1 MSQQQYGPHA
11 EVPNP
16 YAPQAAA
23 PTRKKAWYKR
33 KRVIIPV
40 IAVLGLAALAPKGD
54 DEGEVA
60 APAPSVS
67 VQASEPT
74 TEPLATAEPSTAGT
88 DAVEPDTAA
97 SAEPASVETSGV
109 SASTVEPAAEPSEA
123 PDDGITV
130 SQSNAI
136 DKARGYLSFAAFS
149 RKDLI
154 EQLEYEGFSKA
165 DATFAVER
173 IAPDWDEQAVKKAT
187 SYLDTMAFS
196 KRGLREQLEFD
207 GFSKAQATQAV
218 DQVPADWDEQ
228 AAKKAKSY
236 LETMSFSRS
245 GLIEQLEYEG
255 FTAAQAKHGA
265 DHVGL

>member
-1 MSQQQYGPHA
+1 MSQQQYGPQA

-23 PTRKKAWYKR
+23 PTRRKAWYKR

-40 IAVLGLAALAPKGD
+40 IAVLGIAAFAPKGD

-74 TEPLATAEPSTAGT
+74 TEPPATAEPSTTEA
-88 DAVEPDTAA
+88 DVVEADSGA
-97 SAEPASVETSGV
+97 SAEPASVETSE
-109 SASTVEPAAEPSEA
+109 ASDEGA
-123 PDDGITV
+123 TV

-149 RKDLI
+149 KKDLI

-165 DATFAVER
+165 DATFAVEQ
-173 IAPDWDEQAVKKAT
+173 IAP
-187 SYLDTMAFS
+187 
-196 KRGLREQLEFD
+196 
-207 GFSKAQATQAV
+207 
-218 DQVPADWDEQ
+218 DWDEQ

-265 DHVGL
+265 DQVGL